1 MSGAAIWVG
10 CFLGASVRFGTK
22 SYLVQSSVLECTG
35 CGGTGQV
42 FQCPRW
48 TSSNG
53 LCCPAGTH
61 QRGCPGASAPCADCG
76 ATDQHGADPA
86 QPSA

>member
-1 MSGAAIWVG
+1 
-10 CFLGASVRFGTK
+10 VRLGTK
-22 SYLVQSSVLECTG
+22 SYLVRTPVLECEG

-48 TSSNG
+48 TSSSG

-61 QRGCPGASAPCADCG
+61 RRGCPGASARCAQCSD
-76 ATDQHGADPA
+76 TDSTGPTSS
-86 QPSA
+86 SA